1 MQVDRIS
8 SDEHRIA
15 EGNWNGENHGE
26 ARRAVAIMANDAS
39 RDCAILR
46 LRFVCR
52 PLLILGV

>member
-1 MQVDRIS
+1 VDRIS